1 MILIAGKEEGELR
14 WKRCL
19 RLRCGYLT
27 RTSNTGYDYGHQ
39 SLLQA
44 DHSGAA
50 DPLGLQPSVYLPKP
64 REPWRNHVESV
75 EEVLDLIAENSEASV
90 GILKARHWMHMLQG
104 YAAVH
109 ECHVGNA
116 GDLLLVCFAEGD
128 AAWML

>member
-1 MILIAGKEEGELR
+1 MGSDGEDVSGYGAYIRCRQATGGSYREGA
-14 WKRCL
+14 W
-19 RLRCGYLT
+19 
-27 RTSNTGYDYGHQ
+27 SGYDYGHQ

-116 GDLLLVCFAEGD
+116 GDLLLVCPAEGD